1 MSQAAGESRFTSVFF
16 SFFLKHQAP
25 LSFMEQTKKYL
36 ADGVS
41 LLQYHPVVN
50 GVQAH

>member
-1 MSQAAGESRFTSVFF
+1 MSQAAGESRLTSVFF
-16 SFFLKHQAP
+16 FIFETASTTVFYGAN
-25 LSFMEQTKKYL
+25 KKYL